1 MKMSDNQERHL
12 RPMASPY
19 SPIEHFVSMFAGRM
33 GYLDVLCEDM
43 WGIMKDIEEKENN
56 LDKKFEEV
64 ISTILQSPNC
74 TSPRCEELIRIVA
87 SLHSSFLELKREKVR
102 FENLKGETDRF
113 TENMTQEGGESTPSS
128 SIKEGL
134 NI

>member
-1 MKMSDNQERHL
+1 
-12 RPMASPY
+12 
-19 SPIEHFVSMFAGRM
+19 
-33 GYLDVLCEDM
+33 
-43 WGIMKDIEEKENN
+43 MKDIEEKENN
-56 LDKKFEEV
+56 LNKKFEEV

-113 TENMTQEGGESTPSS
+113 IDNMTQEREESTPSS
-128 SIKEGL
+128 STTEG
-134 NI
+134 

>member
-1 MKMSDNQERHL
+1 MKMSDNRERHL

-43 WGIMKDIEEKENN
+43 WGIMKDIEEKENK
-56 LDKKFEEV
+56 LDEKFEEV
-64 ISTILQSPNC
+64 ITTILQSPNC
-74 TSPRCEELIRIVA
+74 SSPRCKELTRIVA

-113 TENMTQEGGESTPSS
+113 IDNMTQEREESTPSS
-128 SIKEGL
+128 SATEG
-134 NI
+134 